1 MGGRKGMEEGR
12 MGMEDGAGGEGWM
25 MGRDECEG
33 YGRGGGRSEGGGW
46 EVDG

>member
-1 MGGRKGMEEGR
+1 MEEGR

-33 YGRGGGRSEGGGW
+33 YGRGGGRW
-46 EVDG
+46 MDDKFPTP